1 MRKVLMLATTAAMIE
16 QFNKNNI
23 RILQD
28 MGYEVH
34 VAGNFHEGN
43 PISDEKLKQ
52 FQEWITAGGGTW
64 FHIPATRKPLDFK
77 NNIAAY
83 RAILQLIR
91 EQRYDFIHCHT
102 PIGSVLGRVAAHQ
115 TGTKI
120 IYTAHGF
127 HFFQGA
133 PLKNWL
139 LYYPIERF
147 LSRWTDVLIC
157 INHEDYDR
165 ARRTFHAKRTEYV
178 PGVGVDTDV
187 FRSTNETDTV
197 QKRKEL
203 GIGAEDIVLLSVG
216 ELNKNKNHQVVIQ
229 AMKEC
234 NLRNLHYIIVGRGR
248 LAEKLKE
255 LSKQL
260 GMEAR
265 VHIAGFQENV
275 QLFYG
280 MADIYVQPSLRE
292 GLSVSLMEAMAEGLV
307 CIVSDIRGNI
317 DLIEDEKGGYLCNPN
332 DANAFAE
339 KINAL
344 SNCKELCN
352 EMGKYNMER
361 VKKFDEK
368 IINRRMKE
376 LYDKVGA

>member
-1 MRKVLMLATTAAMIE
+1 
-16 QFNKNNI
+16 
-23 RILQD
+23 
-28 MGYEVH
+28 
-34 VAGNFHEGN
+34 
-43 PISDEKLKQ
+43 
-52 FQEWITAGGGTW
+52 
-64 FHIPATRKPLDFK
+64 
-77 NNIAAY
+77 
-83 RAILQLIR
+83 
-91 EQRYDFIHCHT
+91 
-102 PIGSVLGRVAAHQ
+102 
-115 TGTKI
+115 
-120 IYTAHGF
+120 
-127 HFFQGA
+127 
-133 PLKNWL
+133 
-139 LYYPIERF
+139 
-147 LSRWTDVLIC
+147 
-157 INHEDYDR
+157 
-165 ARRTFHAKRTEYV
+165 V
-178 PGVGVDTDV
+178 PGVGVDTEA
-187 FRSTNETDTV
+187 FCSTNETDTV

-229 AMKEC
+229 AMKQ
-234 NLRNLHYIIVGRGR
+234 NHLFNLHYIIVGRGR
-248 LAEKLKE
+248 LAEKLKK

-260 GMEAR
+260 GMEER
-265 VHIAGFQENV
+265 VHIAGFQENIK
-275 QLFYG
+275 LFYD